1 MAPASRSYEIIQ
13 SGGDENVAS
22 SGRIDEEEHPMKTQ
36 PHADADADASLEDE
50 MKSLRRDPQWSVRVG
65 ARFEATVG
73 GRIREVTALLD
84 ELRASQGKLR
94 GEIEEAR
101 EAVAWTDAVE
111 GAKETLE
118 QLPEYVRKAQDAN
131 RRMKELRKRLERA
144 EARVSALGS

>member
-1 MAPASRSYEIIQ
+1 MMAPASRSYEIIQ

-22 SGRIDEEEHPMKTQ
+22 SGRINEEEHPTKTQ
-36 PHADADADASLEDE
+36 PHADAAASLEDE
-50 MKSLRRDPQWSVRVG
+50 MKALRRDPQWSVRAG

-73 GRIREVTALLD
+73 ERIREVTTLLD